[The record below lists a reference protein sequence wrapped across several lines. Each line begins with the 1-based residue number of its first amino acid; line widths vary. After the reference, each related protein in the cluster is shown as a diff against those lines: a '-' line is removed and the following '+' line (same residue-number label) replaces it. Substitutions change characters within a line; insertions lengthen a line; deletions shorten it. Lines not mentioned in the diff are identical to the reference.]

1 MSARVL
7 IGCEFSGTVGAAFL
21 DRGFDVM
28 TCDLRR
34 TERPDVP
41 HYMGDVFNAVEF
53 WRPALLI
60 AHPPCTYLSGSG
72 ARWLTQVPARP
83 RPGVLYGEARQRAR
97 DDAVAFVRRLMDAPV
112 VRIGSI
118 GWHRART
125 GNASGRGRIRA
136 SRRRWLTSGER

>member
-1 MSARVL
+1 VSARVL

-41 HYMGDVFNAVEF
+41 HY
-53 WRPALLI
+53 
-60 AHPPCTYLSGSG
+60 
-72 ARWLTQVPARP
+72 
-83 RPGVLYGEARQRAR
+83 
-97 DDAVAFVRRLMDAPV
+97 
-112 VRIGSI
+112 

-136 SRRRWLTSGER
+136 SRQRWLTSGEG